1 MGAGGVTRQ
10 TGQKNTVMP
19 YNVGFLNKAEDT
31 EKYNVAVYDELQK
44 ISTSTTHMFEAI
56 DNIHAEIDQRIKA
69 LDAMDLK
76 YDELNNRIT
85 TEIETAI
92 AKIEQQLGNLSTE
105 DIWDNTTNPPT
116 KLDGTIAG
124 MKVTIT
130 GNSTQIQTVTGIVN
144 EQGKEIGLIQQ
155 QITNINGSLSQYMKL
170 SDYEATW
177 GVNSTVN
184 GKYAGVQLTN
194 NGTNSQFK
202 VTASKFLV
210 TDGTNGTTPF
220 TIENGRAKMD
230 YADIK
235 NVNVTTAQIAN
246 ARIQWAAIDNV
257 AVTNAQ
263 IQSLS
268 AAKINVGRLQGANWY
283 ADINGGFVL
292 GAAGASQLVLNGNNI
307 SFYDPS
313 GVIRIRIG
321 TW

>member
-1 MGAGGVTRQ
+1 MGAGGITRQ
-10 TGQKNTVMP
+10 TSQKNTVMP
-19 YNVGFLNKAEDT
+19 YNVGFPNKAEDT

-144 EQGKEIGLIQQ
+144 E
-155 QITNINGSLSQYMKL
+155 
-170 SDYEATW
+170 
-177 GVNSTVN
+177 
-184 GKYAGVQLTN
+184 
-194 NGTNSQFK
+194 
-202 VTASKFLV
+202 
-210 TDGTNGTTPF
+210 P
-220 TIENGRAKMD
+220 
-230 YADIK
+230 
-235 NVNVTTAQIAN
+235 
-246 ARIQWAAIDNV
+246 
-257 AVTNAQ
+257 
-263 IQSLS
+263 
-268 AAKINVGRLQGANWY
+268 
-283 ADINGGFVL
+283 
-292 GAAGASQLVLNGNNI
+292 I
-307 SFYDPS
+307 S
-313 GVIRIRIG
+313 
-321 TW
+321 

>member
-1 MGAGGVTRQ
+1 MGAGGITRQ

-69 LDAMDLK
+69 LDVMDLK
-76 YDELNNRIT
+76 YDALNNRIT

-130 GNSTQIQTVTGIVN
+130 GNSTQIQTVTGIVDD
-144 EQGKEIGLIQQ
+144 QGKEIGLIQQ
-155 QITNINGSLSQYMKL
+155 QITNINGSLAQYMKL

-220 TIENGRAKMD
+220 TIEDGRAKMD

-268 AAKINVGRLQGANWY
+268 ASKINVGRLQGSNWF
-283 ADINGGFVL
+283 ADINGGFVF
-292 GAAGASQLVLNGNNI
+292 GVAGARQLVINNSNI
-307 SFYDPS
+307 SFYDP
-313 GVIRIRIG
+313 GGALRIRIG